1 MLIMIPR
8 GSKLMWKVI
17 QFVEALVLIVV
28 LVPIILILYPLH
40 IINKKVF
47 G

>member
-1 MLIMIPR
+1 VPIMIPR
-8 GSKLMWKVI
+8 ESRLMWKVI
-17 QFVEALVLIVV
+17 QFIEALVLIVV

-40 IINKKVF
+40 IINEKVF